1 MSKTR
6 IAGVFYVLTFV
17 FGIYA
22 LIVRGPFA
30 AAAGAIGGGCYL
42 VVTVVL
48 YQLFKPVNARLSL
61 LAAMVSFAGVIVG
74 PVGVT
79 AVDPIAI
86 FGVYCLLIGY
96 LILKSTFAPNVV
108 GVLMLCAGAGWLTF
122 LSPNFGRS
130 LYPYI
135 IAPGFI
141 GEGALTIWLLTN
153 KPSQSPSMTPAIH
166 STI

>member
-6 IAGVFYVLTFV
+6 IAGIFYVLTFI

-22 LIVRGPFA
+22 LVVRGPFA
-30 AAAGAIGGGCYL
+30 ATAGAIGGGCYL

-74 PVGVT
+74 PAGVT

-122 LSPNFGRS
+122 LSPHFGRS

-135 IAPGFI
+135 LAPGFI
-141 GEGALTIWLLTN
+141 GEGALTIWLLITRVDVATGAA
-153 KPSQSPSMTPAIH
+153 PVH
-166 STI
+166 V